1 MLLRKIGAIESME
14 FGGNAARFSQANFLG
29 HSIFA
34 SQSRDKCCPFLS
46 VFFVPL
52 HLRHFLS
59 KAGGNAARFEL
70 RDVKI
75 QSTQQALCP
84 KQGEMLPI
92 FQDLFALLCYFR
104 LQNKERCCR
113 FPQVFC

>member
-1 MLLRKIGAIESME
+1 MSKS
-14 FGGNAARFSQANFLG
+14 GGNAARFSQANFLG

-34 SQSRDKCCPFLS
+34 AQSRDKCCPFLS

-59 KAGGNAARFEL
+59 KAGGNAARFEM

-92 FQDLFALLCYFR
+92 FSRSFCIALLFSSSEQGEM
-104 LQNKERCCR
+104 LP
-113 FPQVFC
+113 FSQVFC